1 MAYHHGQLREA
12 ILAAAVD
19 AIETDGLATLS
30 LRDLARR
37 AGVSHAAPAHHF
49 RDRAGLLTA
58 LAADGFRL
66 LSDALTAAG
75 TDFLERGVAYV
86 RFGTSHRAHFEVMF
100 RPDLYHPDDP
110 DLVAAQ
116 QRASDLLYSGAAT
129 VAGDAGT
136 TGLAGWSLVHG
147 LTSLYNAGALTAD
160 DGDVEALA
168 RRVAA
173 RLIHPRPL

>member
-12 ILAAAVD
+12 ILAAAVET
-19 AIETDGLATLS
+19 IEAGGLATLS

-49 RDRAGLLTA
+49 GDRAGLLTA

-66 LSDALTAAG
+66 LSDALTEAG
-75 TDFLERGVAYV
+75 EDFLERGVAYV
-86 RFGTSHRAHFEVMF
+86 RFGTRHRAHFQVMF
-100 RPDLYHPDDP
+100 RPDLHRPDDP

-129 VAGDAGT
+129 VDADAST

-147 LTSLYNAGALTAD
+147 FTSLYNAGALPDQPD
-160 DGDVEALA
+160 DAEALA

-173 RLIHPRPL
+173 RLIH